1 MTDLEII
8 FRIYEVFRA
17 MAPVRKTLK
26 TICFRDLEFIDSG
39 SNHSSVIGK
48 IKTEYWRFAAYYLG
62 YSRKRENHRP
72 NYEDILELNKRTE
85 GYLKRVNN
93 IRQRNW
99 FWKKPVLSNERF

>member
-8 FRIYEVFRA
+8 SRIYEVFIKTRG
-17 MAPVRKTLK
+17 RRTLK
-26 TICFRDLEFIDSG
+26 VICFRDLEFIDS
-39 SNHSSVIGK
+39 NNYSSVIGK

-62 YSRKRENHRP
+62 YCRKKENHRP

-85 GYLKRVNN
+85 KYLKRVNN

-99 FWKKPVLSNERF
+99 FWKKPVFIKNERF